1 MISTKK
7 IGFLVLSLVTLALM
21 VLPVLTS
28 AQESDDLPTLKIAV
42 LPVLNTLPLYVA
54 DAEGFYAEQGIN
66 VELVPFDSARDRQ
79 IALQTEEVDGANTDL
94 QGVILLVNGGFD
106 VRAVRMEPI
115 EQAYFSI
122 VAGAESGIETIDD
135 LRGVPIA
142 ISKNTIIEYLTT
154 EMLLNAGFE
163 AEDIV
168 YEDVPQIPIRLELL
182 NGGQVA
188 AATLPEPLTTLSVS
202 LQGGTLI
209 ASDADAAVVPTVLA
223 FNSSVLEEKG
233 ELVSA
238 FLAAYEQAV
247 TAINAD
253 PDRFRDVMVE
263 NIAIPEPLQES
274 YPVPTF
280 PTAVVPS
287 EEQAGLVMAWMVDVG
302 LIDEPLDYDRIIDD
316 SFLPEIAVE
325 APDAVGDSRL
335 PQSLT
340 HEFTGVGTVTIAY
353 PEGWVAEGYSNQI
366 IFASSQATMNKTNA
380 TESVA
385 PEPGEVVIAV
395 MPFPAAYYFQ
405 LGLDADA
412 TPADAAS
419 ALIMLFAQGA
429 DTTLDLSDP
438 EPFQIN
444 DRPGALITGT
454 VTENEDIVSG
464 AMIGAIQVEAGM
476 GLLIVATHPDEVADL
491 VELVQTMAGTFQLT
505 VAGE

>member
-1 MISTKK
+1 MISSKK
-7 IGFLVLSLVTLALM
+7 IGFLVLTLVALALM
-21 VLPVLTS
+21 VLPVLTT
-28 AQESDDLPTLKIAV
+28 AQEDNTPTLRIAV

-168 YEDVPQIPIRLELL
+168 YEDVPAIPIRLELL

-188 AATLPEPLTTLSVS
+188 AATLPEPLTTLSVN

-209 ASDADAAVVPTVLA
+209 ASDTEVAVVPTVLA
-223 FNSSVLEEKG
+223 FNSSVLEENADA
-233 ELVSA
+233 VTA

-247 TAINAD
+247 TAINDD
-253 PDRFRDVMVE
+253 PEQFRDVMVE
-263 NIAIPEPLQES
+263 NIRVPEPLQATF
-274 YPVPTF
+274 PVPTF

-287 EEQAGLVMAWMVDVG
+287 EEEAELVMDWMLDVE
-302 LIDEPLDYDRIIDD
+302 LIEEALDYDTIVDA
-316 SFLPEIAVE
+316 SFLPEMAE
-325 APDAVGDSRL
+325 EPQATGDSRL
-335 PQSLT
+335 PQSVT
-340 HEFTGVGTVTIAY
+340 HEFTGVGTITVAY
-353 PEGWVAEGYSNQI
+353 PEGWVAESFPNQI
-366 IFASSQATMNKTNA
+366 ILADSNTTMGKANSMETM
-380 TESVA
+380 A
-385 PEPGEVVIAV
+385 PEPGEIVIAV
-395 MPFPAAYYFQ
+395 MPFPEAFYFQ
-405 LGLDADA
+405 LGLEPGATPEDA
-412 TPADAAS
+412 TT
-419 ALIMLFAQGA
+419 ALIGLLTGDP
-429 DTTLDLSDP
+429 DTTFELGEP
-438 EPFQIN
+438 EPFQVN
-444 DRPGALITGT
+444 DQPGVLITGT
-454 VTENEDIVSG
+454 ATEVDGNVSG
-464 AMIGAIQVEAGM
+464 AMLGAIQVDAGM
-476 GLLIVATHPDEVADL
+476 GLFIVALHPDDVPDA
-491 VELVQTMAGTFQLT
+491 VELVQAMAGTYQLT
-505 VAGE
+505 VPGQ